1 MDASTTPPPENNP
14 APKPQKKKIGRNH
27 RFFLR
32 GLAISLPPI
41 LTLVIV
47 IWVAGIVN
55 DYIITPTT
63 TTVRYCIAYFT
74 DNSQPRDNFVEME
87 NLPPLEYCR
96 NNYLISRGDVNK
108 VRAIEQETGS
118 QILNRKKLGSYAWV
132 PFGDRAVPY
141 VDYRE
146 VAKRIRE
153 SDMPPTAMGLYMELA
168 TTRWFKSLFHLSA
181 VAVALTIVALYF
193 LGRFVT
199 ARIGAWMVVKF
210 EQGVLARLP
219 VVSNVYSSVK
229 QVTDFFF
236 SESTVDYSRVVA
248 IEYPRRGIWS
258 LGFVTGDSMLEMTVT
273 AGEPLVAILVP
284 TSPMPVTGYT
294 MSVPKSEIVDLNIT
308 VDQAFQFCLSCGVL
322 VPPQQRVTDDL
333 LREELG
339 KRLLGDRKLAGFKV
353 QIAPPIPTTQTS
365 TIANEHTS
373 TEAKPEESTGTDPE
387 EPNPPPGGSK

>member
-1 MDASTTPPPENNP
+1 MDSSTTQPPDENQNNKSE
-14 APKPQKKKIGRNH
+14 AKKIRPKH
-27 RFFLR
+27 HFFVR

-55 DYIITPTT
+55 NYIILPTT

-74 DNSQPRDNFVEME
+74 DTSEPRDNFVQIE

-96 NNYLISRGDVNK
+96 TDYLINK
-108 VRAIEQETGS
+108 EYAEPFQAIEKNSGPGAVTRNMV
-118 QILNRKKLGSYAWV
+118 IDYAWV
-132 PFGDRAVPY
+132 PFGDRAVRY
-141 VDYRE
+141 EDYRE
-146 VAKRIRE
+146 VAKRIRASE
-153 SDMPPTAMGLYMELA
+153 MPTTAMGLYMELA
-168 TTRWFKSLFHLSA
+168 TTRWFKSLFNLSA
-181 VAVALTIVALYF
+181 VAVVLTIIALYF

-199 ARIGAWMVVKF
+199 ARIGSWMVLKF
-210 EQGVLARLP
+210 EKGVLARLP

-236 SESTVDYSRVVA
+236 SERTVDYSRVVA
-248 IEYPRRGIWS
+248 VEYPRRGIWS

-273 AGEPLVAILVP
+273 AGEPLVAILIP

-294 MSVPKSEIVDLNIT
+294 MSIPKSEVVDLNIT

-322 VPPQQRVTDDL
+322 VPPQQKVTDEL

-339 KRLLGDRKLAGFKV
+339 KRLLGDGKLAGFNVK
-353 QIAPPIPTTQTS
+353 IEPPQPTSQTS
-365 TIANEHTS
+365 VNENAPTS
-373 TEAKPEESTGTDPE
+373 NEAKPETHSTDQTQDQE
-387 EPNPPPGGSK
+387 KPPQTN